1 MSTDIHATFQVEAV
15 FQKRDAWTSERLQR
29 GFLPPVVEGSTEKP
43 SEGRSSVG
51 EPIQP
56 TPGGEVASAPGAF
69 LPMRDLASALST
81 GDASDSLDLGTEPSI
96 GVPSTDGHYYDSA
109 TSSQLAAAFSE
120 HHSPPPPSPP
130 PWDVNCP
137 PLDLMPPCTP
147 PPPLNT
153 PPGSLTGTLGRE
165 SGSGEAGTGA
175 ARQSATGWAASTM
188 RRWPSRRYAGS
199 TAATSARD

>member
-1 MSTDIHATFQVEAV
+1 MLATLEWAAEQAAGSAWKPFRLSDTLSTWTVSEEDEGQPYSP
-15 FQKRDAWTSERLQR
+15 TSERLQR
-29 GFLPPVVEGSTEKP
+29 DFLPPVVEGSTEKP

-109 TSSQLAAAFSE
+109 TSSQLAAAFTE

-165 SGSGEAGTGA
+165 SGGSFSHFLVAC
-175 ARQSATGWAASTM
+175 ARE
-188 RRWPSRRYAGS
+188 
-199 TAATSARD
+199 